1 MSRLLKG
8 PIPLFAQF
16 TMLSIMI
23 ITAIGM
29 STPVLSQEYD
39 LPADVREDT
48 LSRLAPA
55 DPSTMDDYG
64 REIYDRVVGL
74 DNIGPVYGP
83 AMFSVH
89 MPRVAD
95 GMDLINKYLR
105 YDSLIGRPLIE
116 LAILVAA
123 RELDQ
128 QYEWA
133 AHEALALAEDVP
145 QAHID
150 VIKHHQS
157 TDSLPAKESLIIR
170 YGREIFREHTLSA
183 ETWAEAVSLFGQQ
196 GALEIAA
203 IMGDYAMAAIILTAI
218 DQHIPADRPHRMPI
232 E

>member
-1 MSRLLKG
+1 MHKSISYLMVMFMTTS
-8 PIPLFAQF
+8 PLYAQ
-16 TMLSIMI
+16 
-23 ITAIGM
+23 
-29 STPVLSQEYD
+29 D
-39 LPADVREDT
+39 LPADIREET
-48 LSRLAPA
+48 LSRLTPVNPA
-55 DPSTMDDYG
+55 ELDDYG

-74 DNIGPVYGP
+74 GNEGPVYGP

-116 LAILVAA
+116 YAILVAA

-133 AHEALALAEDVP
+133 AHEALALQENVP
-145 QAHID
+145 QDYID
-150 VIKHHQS
+150 VIKHHRS
-157 TDSLPAKESLIIR
+157 TDGLPAKESLIVR
-170 YGREIFREHTLSA
+170 YGRELFREHKLRS

-203 IMGDYAMAAIILTAI
+203 IMGDYAMAAIILHAI

>member
-1 MSRLLKG
+1 MPKHLRSLSLLLING
-8 PIPLFAQF
+8 LLLTSAALAQ
-16 TMLSIMI
+16 
-23 ITAIGM
+23 
-29 STPVLSQEYD
+29 VD
-39 LPADVREDT
+39 NLPPDVREDT
-48 LSRLAPA
+48 LSRLSPA
-55 DPSTMDDYG
+55 DPTTMNEYG
-64 REIYDRVVGL
+64 RDIYDRVVGL
-74 DNIGPVYGP
+74 NNPGPIYGP

-105 YDSLIGRPLIE
+105 YDSIIGRPLIE

-150 VIKHHQS
+150 VIKHHLD
-157 TDSLPAKESLIIR
+157 TDSLPASESLIIR
-170 YGREIFREHTLSA
+170 YGREIFRNHTLSA
-183 ETWAEAVSLFGQQ
+183 GTWAEAVSLFGQQ

-232 E
+232 Q